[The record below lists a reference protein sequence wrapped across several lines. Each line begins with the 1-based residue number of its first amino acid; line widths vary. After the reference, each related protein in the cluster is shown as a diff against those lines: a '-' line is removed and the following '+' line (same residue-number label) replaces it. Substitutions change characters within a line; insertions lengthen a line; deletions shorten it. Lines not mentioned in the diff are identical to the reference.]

1 MDGMGLFLG
10 ESSRF
15 FVFVFGFPMDFF
27 PFENVHIEPICSM
40 HVIFT
45 HMWHKFVLNVG
56 KCSIHGAFGIM
67 YTWNPNVP
75 CFDWKRPSFG
85 GKTKDKW
92 VPGIYIYI
100 YISIQF
106 YFAEIWAIFGANAC
120 EKPLQLQVFV
130 VFPEHL
136 LTLRLLSLSSCHLYL
151 SAWQAAWSLHH
162 QSLTR
167 AISFIEFYRSVWVRG
182 KISQNWDWTCGNE
195 SRHIFFQEPSFV
207 SWRHSENTK
216 STHELLA
223 RWWFADFLGNFR
235 TPWAP
240 MTNPWDDC

>member
-1 MDGMGLFLG
+1 MVWGCFWENPHVFLFLF
-10 ESSRF
+10 SD
-15 FVFVFGFPMDFF
+15 FPMDFF

-182 KISQNWDWTCGNE
+182 KISPKLGLNMWKWVKTYFFPRTFFRILKTFRKYQINSWT
-195 SRHIFFQEPSFV
+195 
-207 SWRHSENTK
+207 
-216 STHELLA
+216 
-223 RWWFADFLGNFR
+223 LG
-235 TPWAP
+235 
-240 MTNPWDDC
+240 

>member
-1 MDGMGLFLG
+1 MGLFLG

-100 YISIQF
+100 YT
-106 YFAEIWAIFGANAC
+106 Y
-120 EKPLQLQVFV
+120 
-130 VFPEHL
+130 
-136 LTLRLLSLSSCHLYL
+136 LSSFILQRSGQFLVQMLAKNRCNFKCLLFFLNTSSLYDF
-151 SAWQAAWSLHH
+151 SACQAATCTCQLDK
-162 QSLTR
+162 L
-167 AISFIEFYRSVWVRG
+167 RG
-182 KISQNWDWTCGNE
+182 LFTI
-195 SRHIFFQEPSFV
+195 
-207 SWRHSENTK
+207 
-216 STHELLA
+216 
-223 RWWFADFLGNFR
+223 
-235 TPWAP
+235 
-240 MTNPWDDC
+240 NP